1 MFSLESIFIVRVV
14 ICENLHYVA
23 QTMKNSILII
33 FAFLFLSLNVN
44 SQSGSAGSPDLIVH
58 LLDYLAKDYAGAVKD
73 GKILSQGEY
82 DEQVEFIT
90 IVVTNSQKNVDLKN
104 DNEFSAGVKNL
115 ERLILGKKS
124 ADEVS
129 KLARSLQLDAI
140 RITKIAIAPNFLP
153 DMKTG
158 ERLFQVN
165 CTSCH
170 GNTGRGDGVA
180 GVNLD
185 PKPANFHDPDLVLN
199 SSPYKFYNTIKL
211 GVPGTGMA
219 SFAHLSDAEVW
230 ALAFYIKSLGYS
242 EKSYA
247 DVPKNS
253 LPLKE
258 LSTLTD
264 AEMAD
269 RLGGKSE
276 QSLAAVGRL
285 RTILEENKVDPL
297 DVVKNLLNES
307 TSAIKNGDY
316 GAASSLAIRAYLEGV
331 EPLEPKMKANIPGS
345 VEKIEALMSGFRSL
359 VEKKE
364 DFSVIEAKKSEIFKY
379 VDELQN
385 LFATKKMS
393 PGVAF
398 GAAFSIFLREGFE
411 AVLIIIILISILRA
425 MGETKAIRWVHL
437 GWLSAVGAGIA
448 AWIGSGLLLSM
459 SGLSRE
465 LLEGVISLFAV
476 AVLIYV
482 GFWLHRYSEMK
493 KWREFLESKLKHGLK
508 TGSYFV
514 LAVVAFMA
522 VFREAFEVVLFLRA
536 IWLDLDSSGELVA
549 SAGVLSSSALLLV
562 FSYFAIKESKKLPLK
577 QLFKICS
584 WTMVALAIILIGKGI
599 HSLQEAGFV
608 GVFEIPLNLRVDI
621 LGIYPSVQSLAAQ
634 AVVILLFFYLFWNDR
649 KSMKNSL

>member
-1 MFSLESIFIVRVV
+1 
-14 ICENLHYVA
+14 
-23 QTMKNSILII
+23 MKNLILIL
-33 FAFLFLSLNVN
+33 FTFLFIPIN
-44 SQSGSAGSPDLIVH
+44 SYAQNTQPVSPDLIVH
-58 LLDYLAKDYAGAVKD
+58 LLDYLAKDYAGAVRD

-90 IVVTNSQKNVDLKN
+90 IVATSAQKIEDLKN
-104 DNEFSAGVKNL
+104 AKDFTSGVQNL
-115 ERLILGKKS
+115 HNLILGKKS

-129 KLARSLQLDAI
+129 KLARSLQFDAI
-140 RITKIAIAPNFLP
+140 RITKIAIAPRILP
-153 DMKTG
+153 DMKLG
-158 ERLFQVN
+158 EKLFQVN

-170 GNTGRGDGVA
+170 GNTGRGDGLA

-185 PKPANFHDPDLVLN
+185 PKPANFHDPDLIWN
-199 SSPYKFYNTIKL
+199 SAPYKFYNTIKL
-211 GVPGTGMA
+211 GVPGTGMV
-219 SFAHLSDAEVW
+219 SFAHLTDEEVW
-230 ALAFYIKSLGYS
+230 ALAFYIKSMGYAD
-242 EKSYA
+242 KSYSDA
-247 DVPKNS
+247 SKAS
-253 LPLKE
+253 LSLKE
-258 LSTLTD
+258 ISTLTD
-264 AEMAD
+264 AEIAD
-269 RLGGKSE
+269 RLGGKSDKTL
-276 QSLAAVGRL
+276 SAIGRI
-285 RTILEENKVDPL
+285 RTILEENKIDPL
-297 DVVKNLLNES
+297 DIAKNLLNES
-307 TSAIKNGDY
+307 TSAVKNNDY
-316 GAASSLAIRAYLEGV
+316 NAASSLAIRAYLEGI
-331 EPLEPKMKANIPGS
+331 EPLEPKMKANLPGS
-345 VEKIEALMSGFRSL
+345 VEKIESLMSGFRSL

-364 DFSVIEAKKSEIFKY
+364 SFEVIDSKKTEIFKY
-379 VDELQN
+379 VDELQG

-411 AVLIIIILISILRA
+411 AVLIIIVLISILRA

-437 GWLSAVGAGIA
+437 GWISAVGAGIA

-493 KWREFLESKLKHGLK
+493 KWREFLESKLKHGLN

-536 IWLDLDSSGELVA
+536 IWLDLDSSGEFVA
-549 SAGVLSSSALLLV
+549 SMGVVSSTALLLV

-584 WTMVALAIILIGKGI
+584 WTMVILAIILVGKGV

-608 GVFEIPLNLRVDI
+608 GVSAIPLNLRIDI
-621 LGIYPSVQSLAAQ
+621 LGVYPSTQSLISQ
-634 AVVILLFFYLFWNDR
+634 ILVVLLFSYLFWNDR
-649 KSMKNSL
+649 KQVKNKM

>member
-1 MFSLESIFIVRVV
+1 
-14 ICENLHYVA
+14 
-23 QTMKNSILII
+23 MKNLILIL
-33 FAFLFLSLNVN
+33 FTFLFIPIN
-44 SQSGSAGSPDLIVH
+44 SYAQNTQPVSPNLIVH
-58 LLDYLAKDYAGAVKD
+58 LLDYLAKDYAGAVRD

-90 IVVTNSQKNVDLKN
+90 IVATSAQKIEDLKN
-104 DNEFSAGVKNL
+104 AKDFTSGVQNL
-115 ERLILGKKS
+115 HNLILGKKS

-140 RITKIAIAPNFLP
+140 RITKIAIAPRILP
-153 DMKTG
+153 DMKLG
-158 ERLFQVN
+158 EKLFQVN

-170 GNTGRGDGVA
+170 GNTGRGDGLA

-185 PKPANFHDPDLVLN
+185 PKPANFHDPDLIWN
-199 SSPYKFYNTIKL
+199 SAPYKFYNTIKL
-211 GVPGTGMA
+211 GVPGTGMV
-219 SFAHLSDAEVW
+219 SFAHLTDEEVW
-230 ALAFYIKSLGYS
+230 ALAFYIKSMGYAD
-242 EKSYA
+242 KSYSDA
-247 DVPKNS
+247 SKAS
-253 LPLKE
+253 LSLKE
-258 LSTLTD
+258 ISTLTD
-264 AEMAD
+264 AEIAD
-269 RLGGKSE
+269 RLGGKSDKTL
-276 QSLAAVGRL
+276 SAIGRI
-285 RTILEENKVDPL
+285 RTILEENKIDPL
-297 DVVKNLLNES
+297 DIAKNLLNES
-307 TSAIKNGDY
+307 TSAVKNNDY
-316 GAASSLAIRAYLEGV
+316 NAASSLAIRAYLEGI
-331 EPLEPKMKANIPGS
+331 EPLEPKMKANLPGS
-345 VEKIEALMSGFRSL
+345 VEKIESLMSGFRSL

-364 DFSVIEAKKSEIFKY
+364 SFEVIDSKKTEIFKY
-379 VDELQN
+379 VDELQG

-411 AVLIIIILISILRA
+411 AVLIIIVLISILRA

-437 GWLSAVGAGIA
+437 GWISAVGAGIA

-493 KWREFLESKLKHGLK
+493 KWREFLESKLKHGLN

-536 IWLDLDSSGELVA
+536 IWLDLDSSGEFVA
-549 SAGVLSSSALLLV
+549 SMGVVSSTALLLV

-584 WTMVALAIILIGKGI
+584 WTMVILAIILVGKGV

-608 GVFEIPLNLRVDI
+608 GVSAIPLNLRIDI
-621 LGIYPSVQSLAAQ
+621 LGVYPSTQSLISQ
-634 AVVILLFFYLFWNDR
+634 ILVVLLFSYLFWNDR
-649 KSMKNSL
+649 KQVKNKM